1 MEDIVGRCFDV
12 YCDIF
17 VKQNL
22 IGKGKVKGR
31 KKVIDGESFKVFL
44 VK

>member
-1 MEDIVGRCFDV
+1 MEDIVDRCFDV

-17 VKQNL
+17 VKQQNL

-31 KKVIDGESFKVFL
+31 KKVIDG
-44 VK
+44 